1 VGPEDGECTCIRD
14 MQTRHHVEDYAT
26 IIVTEMTEALG
37 VGCEEMFAFGVEQVV
52 IKLVHVL
59 ACMRHLPREIDD
71 PKVYEEV
78 RSILTKCDRQ
88 SAGLLNVIIQEYKA
102 RENPNARH

>member
-37 VGCEEMFAFGVEQVV
+37 VGCEEMFAFGVE
-52 IKLVHVL
+52 
-59 ACMRHLPREIDD
+59 
-71 PKVYEEV
+71 EV